1 MKVYPQSVYDRFLH
15 KGIWFGIDL
24 EEDSGSKAKQN
35 AIKYAT
41 EGNKENYYNHFEYFG
56 NEMEIK
62 FIWDMNAD
70 EFKHLCNPIPTEDGT
85 DEVVYDGALFFGN
98 FKLEFMKNDN
108 AGVYFNLFQYGAEDD
123 GNRAYAYLEDG
134 TPYEERYPISDEIKL
149 PYRRT
154 FKSFAENIERQ
165 VIDLLNRHTEFI
177 EDALK
182 PTIPSN
188 WYPGKSLKYIKDFT
202 REN

>member
-108 AGVYFNLFQYGAEDD
+108 AGVYFNL
-123 GNRAYAYLEDG
+123 
-134 TPYEERYPISDEIKL
+134 
-149 PYRRT
+149 
-154 FKSFAENIERQ
+154 
-165 VIDLLNRHTEFI
+165 RHTEFI

-188 WYPGKSLKYIKDFT
+188 WYPGEHHKYMKDFT